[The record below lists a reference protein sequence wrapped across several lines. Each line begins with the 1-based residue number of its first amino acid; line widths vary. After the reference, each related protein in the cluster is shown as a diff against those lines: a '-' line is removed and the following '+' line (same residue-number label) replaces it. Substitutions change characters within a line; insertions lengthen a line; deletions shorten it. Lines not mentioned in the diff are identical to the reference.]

1 VFDNQSP
8 EQVAA
13 AVVAARERVRGRRM
27 VLRDGIMR
35 LDCTE
40 YGDSQKVETIREV
53 LMWELLD
60 LYSPYDAK
68 ELGRAQ
74 LPCARSRKCFLLD
87 W

>member
-1 VFDNQSP
+1 
-8 EQVAA
+8 
-13 AVVAARERVRGRRM
+13 
-27 VLRDGIMR
+27 MR